1 MQQHVSM
8 FWGFDHIEDKCTLYR
23 GKDCMKKYCT
33 SLKEHVKI
41 IIDFEKKNNATVNKR
56 RIKTISRWKSLIYL
70 WKRNL

>member
-8 FWGFDHIEDKCTLYR
+8 FWGFDHIEDKSTLYR

-41 IIDFEKKNNATVNKR
+41 IIDFQKKNNATVNKR